1 MRIEKK
7 VIREEMEVQVVCD
20 LCGKTMD
27 IGDAEVYSIELCEV
41 SQRTFDY
48 KLGSLQDW
56 EEWEST
62 LRAGGHTILPG
73 EAMAFCSVCSLILIR
88 RMAEDC
94 KEAFSVALESAKATH
109 GRKEVE

>member
-27 IGDAEVYSIELCEV
+27 IGDAEVHSIELCEV
-41 SQRTFDY
+41 SQNILDY
-48 KLGSLQDW
+48 RLGSPQDW

-62 LRAGGHTILPG
+62 LRARGHTLLPG
-73 EAMAFCSVCSLILIR
+73 GDMAFCSVCSLILIE

-94 KEAFSVALESAKATH
+94 QEAFSVALESAKATH
-109 GRKEVE
+109 GRKADG